1 MSNKLYIAAAVL
13 LLVAIG
19 IFLIPPTRSR
29 TTTAVPTERTRPLN
43 RAPKPSID
51 PRHMKDSEPSAQRS
65 AQSGRP
71 KLTRQQA
78 DDYLSARSRTAA
90 ALLTAYRVSGDD
102 AFLREAV
109 EKFHDNTQVI
119 LACLR
124 LIDDPAKRL
133 QILESLKQSD
143 PDNGL
148 ADVLSARALFDLG
161 KNDEALAALSQSTG
175 KAISDY
181 RLFSSQNDEEAL
193 LAAGIPPLPAKL
205 AGLFPETPSV
215 VLEMA
220 KLGKELKKQ
229 RESDGLAGNDAA
241 VQSSRDLQLQLA
253 GQLRQGGFMGDSM
266 VASALEAGALKEIDT
281 PEARARLEELA
292 QEKNSL
298 KEYNRRLILLRQTN
312 SVPESDELLY
322 FDRVKL
328 FGEKAA
334 ADWLLEKFTRNADFP
349 GVALTI

>member
-1 MSNKLYIAAAVL
+1 MTRNRLHITAAIL
-13 LLVAIG
+13 LLAVIVMLLKPLAQNH
-19 IFLIPPTRSR
+19 P
-29 TTTAVPTERTRPLN
+29 TTAVPGERSRPVN
-43 RAPKPSID
+43 RTPKPASD
-51 PRHMKDSEPSAQRS
+51 PHHVKDSPSS
-65 AQSGRP
+65 AQSSNLFRRP

-78 DDYLSARSRTAA
+78 DEYLSARARSAA
-90 ALLTAYRVSGDD
+90 ALLTAFRLSGDD
-102 AFLREAV
+102 AFLREAA
-109 EKFHDNTQVI
+109 EEFPHDTQVH
-119 LACLR
+119 LASLQ
-124 LIDDPAKRL
+124 LVSDPKKRL
-133 QILESLKQSD
+133 QILESLKRSD
-143 PDNGL
+143 PENAI

-175 KAISDY
+175 KAICDY
-181 RLFSSQNDEEAL
+181 RLLSSQNDEEAL
-193 LAAGIPPLPAKL
+193 LAAGYPPIQAKL

-220 KLGKELKKQ
+220 KLAKELKKQ

-253 GQLRQGGFMGDSM
+253 GQLRQGSFMGDSM
-266 VASALEAGALKEIDT
+266 VASALERGALKEIDT

-292 QEKNSL
+292 QEKESL
-298 KEYNRRLILLRQTN
+298 KEYNRRLLLLHETN

-334 ADWLLEKFTRNADFP
+334 ADWLLEKYRDR
-349 GVALTI
+349 